1 MSQRSWRD
9 YQAVARELLNRF
21 AKDFGLDRVE
31 EAQSVPGRRSS
42 TNWALDAKGVMEDGE
57 GIIVVECRQYRSKRQ
72 VQEQV
77 AALAYRVLDTGARGA
92 IIVSPL
98 DLQAG
103 AKKVAAAENVI
114 SVQLDA
120 DSTPDEFAMRFLNR
134 LYVGIVERAH
144 ATDTCSATVTRVC
157 EACGVRF
164 EPQGQER
171 RCQACHNAA

>member
-1 MSQRSWRD
+1 
-9 YQAVARELLNRF
+9 
-21 AKDFGLDRVE
+21 
-31 EAQSVPGRRSS
+31 
-42 TNWALDAKGVMEDGE
+42 MEDGE

-120 DSTPDEFAMRFLNR
+120 DSTPM
-134 LYVGIVERAH
+134 
-144 ATDTCSATVTRVC
+144 SS
-157 EACGVRF
+157 
-164 EPQGQER
+164 Q
-171 RCQACHNAA
+171 